1 VDRWIK
7 NRLATGS
14 MSVLGMLE
22 QESQWLKI
30 AAWNRLAT
38 FAEPKGCATNSYF
51 SLVGSRRQPVP
62 PAPANAVDKGDVDPS
77 G

>member
-1 VDRWIK
+1 
-7 NRLATGS
+7 

-38 FAEPKGCATNSYF
+38 FAEPKGCATNSYLQL
-51 SLVGSRRQPVP
+51 SWLETPAGSASACQCR
-62 PAPANAVDKGDVDPS
+62 G
-77 G
+77 